1 MASNVD
7 LTALARVIQ
16 DVMAEAGLRLY
27 DLEYNDVSRVLR
39 VFIDKEKG
47 GVTIKDCQNTSNAIS
62 RALDATEI
70 MKSQYTLEV
79 SSPGIERPLRNLEH
93 FAWATGNVVEIDTG
107 TERIKGFLRGTRD
120 EGVIIALGTDEKIIP
135 YRSIKKARVI
145 EETSHGKRK

>member
-1 MASNVD
+1 
-7 LTALARVIQ
+7 
-16 DVMAEAGLRLY
+16 MAEAGLRLY

-70 MKSQYTLEV
+70 MKSHYTLEV
-79 SSPGIERPLRNLEH
+79 SSPGIERPLRKLEH
-93 FAWATGNVVEIDTG
+93 FSWATGNVVEIDTG
-107 TERIKGFLRGTRD
+107 TERIKGFLRGTQN

-135 YRSIKKARVI
+135 YCSIKKARVI